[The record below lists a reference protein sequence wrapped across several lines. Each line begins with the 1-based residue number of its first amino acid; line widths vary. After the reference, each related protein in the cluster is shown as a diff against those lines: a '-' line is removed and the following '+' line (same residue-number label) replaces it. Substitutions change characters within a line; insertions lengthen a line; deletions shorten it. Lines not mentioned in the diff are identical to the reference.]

1 LWRAFGACGTWGAW
15 RACGAWDAKHQAEP
29 SP

>member
-15 RACGAWDAKHQAEP
+15 RACGAWDTKHQAEP